1 MRKILSLMVVAAVA
15 MPAAIAG
22 ATKPTVSPGQA
33 NPHKG
38 SQPKVCKAAKKKS
51 VTFIVRG
58 VLVQNATATAL
69 LVDVTSVNKHAK
81 KALAGP
87 TARGGGVYSVPMLP
101 VKIDNCTHI
110 TRNGKGPGKRS
121 WTTLTAGDRVVVA
134 FSAKRGTAYA
144 DLGAARRV
152 VDRGPKR

>member
-1 MRKILSLMVVAAVA
+1 MRKMLTLVVTAAVV
-15 MPAAIAG
+15 MPVAIAG
-22 ATKPTVSPGQA
+22 AAKPAVAPGAA

-38 SQPKVCKAAKKKS
+38 GQPKVCSAAKKKA

-58 VLVQNATATAL
+58 VLVQDATATEL
-69 LVDVTSVNKHAK
+69 LVDVTSVNSHAK

-87 TARGGGVYSVPMLP
+87 SARGGGIYSVPMLQ
-101 VKIDNCTHI
+101 VKIDSCTHI
-110 TRNGKGPGKRS
+110 TRNGRGPAKRS
-121 WTTLTAGDRVVVA
+121 WATLKAGDRVVVA